1 MSTVID
7 EFDFLQQVD
16 PEKVSFLTLSTI
28 NRIRFIWLNH
38 QKISWDEKLWYSR
51 KNGLF
56 WPSNSSGHFWPF
68 RHYHL
73 DLNTSQ
79 IWPILKSLKM
89 HYLLNIIL
97 LSRWP
102 WYPAV
107 SWRWFEAAFSKHPC
121 YFTQKHFS
129 VAIDLWEPNHKILN
143 TIT

>member
-1 MSTVID
+1 MIKSSKNKSRREIIV
-7 EFDFLQQVD
+7 FL
-16 PEKVSFLTLSTI
+16 KTWSFLTLKLKRPFLTI
-28 NRIRFIWLNH
+28 SSFLATWLN
-38 QKISWDEKLWYSR
+38 
-51 KNGLF
+51 
-56 WPSNSSGHFWPF
+56 
-68 RHYHL
+68 YHI

-129 VAIDLWEPNHKILN
+129 VAIDLWEPNHKILKWRLRN
-143 TIT
+143 QGWRHRIPGHSYRFQLI